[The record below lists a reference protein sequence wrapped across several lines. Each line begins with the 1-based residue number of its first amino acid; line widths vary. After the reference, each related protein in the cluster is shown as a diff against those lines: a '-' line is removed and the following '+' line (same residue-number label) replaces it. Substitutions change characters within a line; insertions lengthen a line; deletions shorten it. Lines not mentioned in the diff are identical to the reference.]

1 MEILPREHFVQAP
14 NEGEDLESAGELG
27 IVHKVHEDIR
37 EHLDRKRETLEA
49 LRSSYP

>member
-27 IVHKVHEDIR
+27 IVHEDIR
-37 EHLDRKRETLEA
+37 EHLNRKRETLEA